1 MEQKKTYSIGTL
13 TYTMPKLLF
22 VSFWVLGSLL
32 TLNLLAYKMVPTIMP
47 LLFDRHNVSAA
58 TMAIISSSIP
68 YVINIII
75 CPLISTLSD
84 KTRTRWGRR
93 IPYLA
98 ISTPFVVA
106 IMITIAFEPDIASF
120 IQRNWAPNADLNYIG
135 TWVLAVLV
143 ILFQLAYL
151 VPGSVVYYVYAD
163 VIPKQFIGRFMA
175 VSSFLGT
182 GITFVF
188 NYYVLAPAVDQP
200 KIWFP
205 IIGGVY
211 FLSYLML
218 CIFVKEGEYPPV
230 DDNIDKNSGICKRV
244 KEHIALYF
252 RECYSFPIYTWLFI
266 TTGVTQASTLCR
278 GMFNLLFATK
288 DLKMSNQEYGNAM
301 AIGAVIAAII
311 VLPMGKLMD
320 KLHPIYIFMVSGFI
334 IIAMNLWGYF
344 FVNDAQ
350 TFTVVG
356 IAIVVI
362 YAIQSLSNGPLLL
375 YLVPREQY
383 GQFASANS
391 LINCAIM
398 FFASMLGGYCT
409 DLFGYRMIF
418 IWDFILTIS
427 ATATLFIVLKE
438 WKKLGGKNY
447 VPPRYQDKF
456 AAVPDT
462 GDMKK

>member
-1 MEQKKTYSIGTL
+1 MSKGEVKTYSIGTL

-47 LLFDRHNVSAA
+47 LLFDRHNVSAS

-98 ISTPFVVA
+98 ISTPFVVGF
-106 IMITIAFEPDIASF
+106 MLLIAFEPDIAAF
-120 IQRNWAPNADLNYIG
+120 IQRTFLPEVSLNKIG
-135 TWVLAVLV
+135 VGVLAVLV
-143 ILFQLAYL
+143 IIFQLAYL

-163 VIPKQFIGRFMA
+163 VIPQQFIGRFMA

-205 IIGGVY
+205 IIGGLY
-211 FLSYLML
+211 FFSYLML

-230 DDNIDKNSGICKRV
+230 DDNIDKSAGIVTRI

-252 RECYSFPIYTWLFI
+252 RECYSFRIYTLLFI

-278 GMFNLLFATK
+278 GRFNLLFATK
-288 DLKMSNQEYGNAM
+288 DLGMSNQQFGNAM
-301 AIGAVIAAII
+301 AIGAVVAAVI
-311 VLPMGKLMD
+311 VLPIGKVMD
-320 KLHPIYIFMVSGFI
+320 KLHPLYIFMVSGFI
-334 IIAMNLWGYF
+334 IIVMNLWGYL
-344 FVNDAQ
+344 FVTDAAS
-350 TFTVVG
+350 FTVVA

-362 YAIQSLSNGPLLL
+362 YAIQNLSSGPLLL

-418 IWDFILTIS
+418 IWDFILTIL
-427 ATATLFIVLKE
+427 ATVTLFMVYGE

-447 VPPRYQDKF
+447 VAPLYRDR
-456 AAVPDT
+456 AAC
-462 GDMKK
+462 KN

>member
-98 ISTPFVVA
+98 ISTPFVVG

-175 VSSFLGT
+175 V
-182 GITFVF
+182 
-188 NYYVLAPAVDQP
+188 
-200 KIWFP
+200 
-205 IIGGVY
+205 
-211 FLSYLML
+211 
-218 CIFVKEGEYPPV
+218 
-230 DDNIDKNSGICKRV
+230 
-244 KEHIALYF
+244 
-252 RECYSFPIYTWLFI
+252 
-266 TTGVTQASTLCR
+266 
-278 GMFNLLFATK
+278 
-288 DLKMSNQEYGNAM
+288 
-301 AIGAVIAAII
+301 
-311 VLPMGKLMD
+311 
-320 KLHPIYIFMVSGFI
+320 
-334 IIAMNLWGYF
+334 
-344 FVNDAQ
+344 
-350 TFTVVG
+350 
-356 IAIVVI
+356 
-362 YAIQSLSNGPLLL
+362 
-375 YLVPREQY
+375 
-383 GQFASANS
+383 
-391 LINCAIM
+391 
-398 FFASMLGGYCT
+398 
-409 DLFGYRMIF
+409 
-418 IWDFILTIS
+418 
-427 ATATLFIVLKE
+427 
-438 WKKLGGKNY
+438 
-447 VPPRYQDKF
+447 
-456 AAVPDT
+456 
-462 GDMKK
+462 